1 MLLSFFG
8 IETLNNNIYQKW
20 LNRKKAPRE
29 EIEESI
35 LVEEDNSVLLRR
47 GLVLGKR
54 IPMKKY

>member
-1 MLLSFFG
+1 MLLSYFG

-20 LNRKKAPRE
+20 LNRKKAPKE

-35 LVEEDNSVLLRR
+35 LVEEDNSILLRR